1 MYMYT
6 YFYWLSTNSY
16 VCVQTIVCKGFMYT
30 DDMVKVDLSYS
41 FHTFSQLPKSRVSD
55 PPKNGADQTPINI
68 FSLGVAIVW
77 GILENDV
84 WIGFEMSL

>member
-1 MYMYT
+1 MYT

-55 PPKNGADQTPINI
+55 PLKNGADQTPINI

-84 WIGFEMSL
+84 WIGIEMSF